1 MKLETT
7 EFEVGDIVRIKPN
20 TYESIFRSW
29 NDVTCIITRKTP
41 IQYVLKAYGE
51 NASDNSIVCMGDEF
65 ALVCKSNEKDST
77 VKFEVGDKVRI
88 KPKTFIDLYVR
99 WNGVDGVITK
109 IFSTNQYIFT
119 PNLDFDGYSL
129 PICGYLVCRPDIFEL
144 ISKKDSTMKPKFQP
158 STKVVF
164 LTTIIDKPTSLRGDV
179 IATSDNGGHV
189 DIYVK
194 KYMANG
200 GGKLFSIP
208 VENVR
213 ECSNR
218 EIGYMEMLASLITSI
233 DQAGG
238 QIPTE
243 RLLKMTVEEL
253 IFELGHNNVRFKFD
267 KPVKP

>member
-1 MKLETT
+1 MYGEY
-7 EFEVGDIVRIKPN
+7 EIGDIVQVHPEAQLGVIMKMWRG
-20 TYESIFRSW
+20 
-29 NDVTCIITRKTP
+29 VVCVIISKTP
-41 IQYVLKAYGE
+41 ILYVLKAYGE
-51 NASDNSIVCMGDEF
+51 NASDNIIVCTGDEF

-77 VKFEVGDKVRI
+77 VK
-88 KPKTFIDLYVR
+88 
-99 WNGVDGVITK
+99 
-109 IFSTNQYIFT
+109 
-119 PNLDFDGYSL
+119 
-129 PICGYLVCRPDIFEL
+129 
-144 ISKKDSTMKPKFQP
+144 PKFQP
-158 STKVVF
+158 WTKVVF
-164 LTTIIDKPTSLRGDV
+164 MTSKSDKVLNGDIIS
-179 IATSDNGGHV
+179 TSDNGEWV

-194 KYMANG
+194 KYRESG
-200 GGKLFSIP
+200 LGELFKVP

-218 EIGYMEMLASLITSI
+218 EIGYMEMLTSLITSI